1 MQSNPQI
8 SNPVLCVCVFAQHTK
23 RKIEFFE
30 NTELGIGIKF

>member
-8 SNPVLCVCVFAQHTK
+8 GSPILYMCVFAPHTK

-30 NTELGIGIKF
+30 NTELGIGIRF